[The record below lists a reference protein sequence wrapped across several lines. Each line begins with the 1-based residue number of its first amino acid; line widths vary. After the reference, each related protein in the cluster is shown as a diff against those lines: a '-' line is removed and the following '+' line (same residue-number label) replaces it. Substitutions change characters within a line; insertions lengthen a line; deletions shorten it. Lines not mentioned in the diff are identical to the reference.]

1 MRVLVCSGLVDLNS
15 AWEEAGDPCSPLQ
28 APKGRVGTCN
38 LIADPN
44 SFTPGPNSLGA
55 ARPPPGLLGLAP

>member
-1 MRVLVCSGLVDLNS
+1 MS
-15 AWEEAGDPCSPLQ
+15 AQGWWISILLGRQAGDPCSPLQ
-28 APKGRVGTCN
+28 TPKGRVGTCN
-38 LIADPN
+38 LTPDPN